1 MAKKAP
7 KPTTAYDLCM
17 LVAQHIEE
25 EPLRY
30 LQSNWWLRAKELARA
45 VAYSKLPAEPPCG
58 TAACRAGWIVGLHDG
73 IGGARLAMRPEIG
86 IGHRARQ
93 ILGVKPISTNQL
105 FDGFAV
111 YGAPGTP
118 EYAKAGADGLRRW
131 ARRRAKHLK
140 ARLLKDVPKLRK
152 H

>member
-7 KPTTAYDLCM
+7 KPSTAYDLCM

-25 EPLRY
+25 EPLRFN
-30 LQSNWWLRAKELARA
+30 QGQWWARGRVLLRAMAHNNIQQA
-45 VAYSKLPAEPPCG
+45 PPCG
-58 TAACRAGWIVGLHDG
+58 TMACRAGWIVGLHDG
-73 IGGARLAMRPEIG
+73 IGGTRKAMRHLG
-86 IGHRARQ
+86 ISARARQ
-93 ILGVKPISTNQL
+93 ILGVTPISVYRL

-111 YGAPGTP
+111 DGAPGTP
-118 EYAKAGADGLRRW
+118 EYAKVGADGLRRW

-140 ARLLKDVPKLRK
+140 ARLLKDVPKLKGK